1 MKKVLLGIAAVLAVL
16 AAVALVYLLQ
26 LTAPVVVSNTPP
38 VAATL
43 AVPTRNTDASASTTS
58 SPVASVQA
66 DEADEATP
74 TTLAARAAQTPAGPA
89 ETPPSPATRVYRID
103 PDQSKA
109 TYRVGETFFDQRGFV
124 IAVGTTNA
132 VAGDILVDPA
142 NLPASQVG
150 EIVVDISQLR
160 TDEPMRDNAIRR
172 KWLESATYP
181 LARFNNARITGSPA
195 TATEGQP
202 FKFQITGDMT
212 VRQATRPVTWDAE
225 ATLNGDSLQGKAT
238 TKLKMSEFGIDPPSL
253 LDLKVE
259 DDVELTLDFVAN
271 AVE

>member
-1 MKKVLLGIAAVLAVL
+1 MKKVLLGVAAVLAVL

-43 AVPTRNTDASASTTS
+43 AVPTRNTEASAGTTS

-66 DEADEATP
+66 DEATP
-74 TTLAARAAQTPAGPA
+74 TTLAARTAQTPTGPV

-181 LARFNNARITGSPA
+181 FARFSNTRITGSPA

-238 TKLKMSEFGIDPPSL
+238 TKLKMSDFGIDPPSL

>member
-1 MKKVLLGIAAVLAVL
+1 MRKVLLGIAGVLAVL
-16 AAVALVYLLQ
+16 AAVALVYLLR
-26 LTAPVVVSNTPP
+26 LTAPVEVSNTPP

-43 AVPTRNTDASASTTS
+43 AVPTRNTDASAGSTS
-58 SPVASVQA
+58 SPVAGSQA
-66 DEADEATP
+66 AEATP
-74 TTLAARAAQTPAGPA
+74 TTLAARTTPTPAGPA
-89 ETPPSPATRVYRID
+89 ETPPAPAARVYRID
-103 PDQSKA
+103 PDRSNA

-132 VAGDILVDPA
+132 VAGDILIDPA

-181 LARFNNARITGSPA
+181 LARFNNARITGIPA
-195 TATEGQP
+195 TGIEGQP

-212 VRQATRPVTWDAE
+212 VRLATRPVTWDVE
-225 ATLNGDSLQGKAT
+225 ATFNGDTLQGKAT
-238 TKLKMSEFGIDPPSL
+238 TKLKMSEFGIEPPSL
-253 LDLKVE
+253 LDLRVE

>member
-1 MKKVLLGIAAVLAVL
+1 MRKLLFGIAAVLAVL
-16 AAVALVYLLQ
+16 GTVALVYLLR
-26 LTAPVVVSNTPP
+26 LTAPVAVSNTPP

-43 AVPTRNTDASASTTS
+43 AVPTRNADASASTGS
-58 SPVASVQA
+58 SPAASVQA
-66 DEADEATP
+66 DAATP
-74 TTLAARAAQTPAGPA
+74 AAVSARTAQTPAGSV
-89 ETPPSPATRVYRID
+89 ESPPSSAARVYRID
-103 PDQSKA
+103 PDRSKA

-132 VAGDILVDPA
+132 VAGDILIDSA

-172 KWLESATYP
+172 EWLQSATYP
-181 LARFNNARITGSPA
+181 LARFNNARITGIPA
-195 TATEGQP
+195 TSTKGQP

-212 VRQATRPVTWDAE
+212 VRQVTRPVTWNVE
-225 ATLNGDSLQGKAT
+225 AILDGDNLQGKAT
-238 TKLKMSEFGIDPPSL
+238 TKLKMSEFGVDPPSL
-253 LDLKVE
+253 LDLRVE

-271 AVE
+271 VLD

>member
-1 MKKVLLGIAAVLAVL
+1 MRKVLLGIAAVLAVL

-43 AVPTRNTDASASTTS
+43 AVPTRNAEAVAGTTS
-58 SPVASVQA
+58 SPVASVR
-66 DEADEATP
+66 ADEATP
-74 TTLAARAAQTPAGPA
+74 TTLAARTAQTPAGPA

-103 PDQSKA
+103 PGQSQA

-212 VRQATRPVTWDAE
+212 VRLVTKPVTWDAE
-225 ATLNGDSLQGKAT
+225 ATLNGDNLQGKAT
-238 TKLKMSEFGIDPPSL
+238 TKLKMSDFGVDPPSL

>member
-1 MKKVLLGIAAVLAVL
+1 MKRILLGIGAVLAVL
-16 AAVALVYLLQ
+16 GVIALVYLIR
-26 LTAPVVVSNTPP
+26 LTAPIEVSSTPP
-38 VAATL
+38 AASTL
-43 AVPTRNTDASASTTS
+43 VVPTRDTVAETAGPTSTTNSVQTDPVVTGTTEPMVEASPTLASA
-58 SPVASVQA
+58 A
-66 DEADEATP
+66 
-74 TTLAARAAQTPAGPA
+74 
-89 ETPPSPATRVYRID
+89 RVYRIE
-103 PDQSKA
+103 PNLSQA

-172 KWLESATYP
+172 EWLQSARYP
-181 LARFNNARITGSPA
+181 LARFNNGRITGIPA
-195 TATEGQP
+195 TVTEGQP

-212 VRQATRPVTWDAE
+212 VRLVTKPVTWDAE
-225 ATLNGDSLQGKAT
+225 ATIEGDTLRATAT
-238 TKLKMSEFGIDPPSL
+238 TRLKMSDFGVEPPSL
-253 LDLKVE
+253 LDLRVE

-271 AVE
+271 AVD